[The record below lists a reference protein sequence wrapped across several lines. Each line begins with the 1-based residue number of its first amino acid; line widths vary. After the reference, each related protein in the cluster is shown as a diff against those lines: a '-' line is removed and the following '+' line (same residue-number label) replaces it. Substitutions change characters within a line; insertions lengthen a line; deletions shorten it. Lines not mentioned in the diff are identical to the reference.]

1 MKQRVAWRHW
11 DARWVVVARQ
21 LKHLPRRSKGTSQ
34 RGERICRRSRYRAAL
49 DLTTCHPSSLE
60 RTLLEAFHWRR
71 QEGMEALTAIPGH
84 FGSSRTEPAGG
95 ASTAVV
101 LRSASL
107 KVPGMAAGNSSPYDP
122 TRGLHEDEPP
132 PIQAGLTS
140 A

>member
-1 MKQRVAWRHW
+1 MTREPAY
-11 DARWVVVARQ
+11 DTARG
-21 LKHLPRRSKGTSQ
+21 L
-34 RGERICRRSRYRAAL
+34 AAL
-49 DLTTCHPSSLE
+49 GCTMGCGGEAVEASTSEVQRDLTTCHPSSLE